1 MSVSVVERK
10 NFRAKKI
17 RSARKKPCSIE
28 SAALA
33 YILLI
38 SAEFGKLQTIVF
50 VERPLD
56 VPLGGENQEVVA
68 ANVLN

>member
-33 YILLI
+33 FILLV
-38 SAEFGKLQTIVF
+38 SAKFSKLQTFVF
-50 VERPLD
+50 VKRPLD
-56 VPLGGENQEVVA
+56 VPLGSENQQVVS